1 METEAPSRSGSRSRA
16 WVLAVLGVALV
27 VLWSMNWLGG
37 SAKPANPAS
46 NPGRAQQT
54 VARETLDA
62 GALDV
67 RLEALKAQRPG
78 PDDQGR
84 NPFRFQPKPP
94 PPPPPQATLPKTLT
108 PPGPPIDVAPA
119 GPPPPPPITLK
130 FIGIIEAPGVGK
142 LAALS
147 DCRYTFRGR
156 EGEVIE
162 GRYRLVKIGVESV
175 TMEYLDGRGRT
186 TIRLTGQGCDG
197 KGP

>member
-1 METEAPSRSGSRSRA
+1 MATDAAAGSGSRSRA
-16 WVLAVLGVALV
+16 WVLAALGVALV
-27 VLWSMNWLGG
+27 VLWSVNWLGG
-37 SAKPANPAS
+37 SARPADSAS
-46 NPGRAQQT
+46 NPGRPPQT
-54 VARETLDA
+54 AVRESPDA

-67 RLEALKAQRPG
+67 RLEALNAQRPG

-94 PPPPPQATLPKTLT
+94 PPPPPQAPPSQTLTLP
-108 PPGPPIDVAPA
+108 PAPIDVV
-119 GPPPPPPITLK
+119 PPGPPPITLK

-162 GRYRLVKIGVESV
+162 GRYRLVKIGIESV

-197 KGP
+197 KSP

>member
-1 METEAPSRSGSRSRA
+1 PTDS
-16 WVLAVLGVALV
+16 
-27 VLWSMNWLGG
+27 
-37 SAKPANPAS
+37 AS
-46 NPGRAQQT
+46 NSGRLPQT
-54 VARETLDA
+54 VARESLDP

-67 RLEALKAQRPG
+67 RLEALKAERPG
-78 PDDQGR
+78 PDDEAR

-94 PPPPPQATLPKTLT
+94 PPAPPTVAPPKALTPAPVDVPPP
-108 PPGPPIDVAPA
+108 

-162 GRYRLVKIGVESV
+162 GRYRLVKIGIESV

-186 TIRLTGQGCDG
+186 TIRLSGQGCDG
-197 KGP
+197 KSP